1 MNQRLP
7 KANLCCILE
16 IKADNEP
23 GISLPVYFKFVK
35 KWKYILR
42 KKHKTKQKDQ
52 KKEKKVSSDQSRSR
66 DHRSI
71 EWTHYPL
78 PHDNQH

>member
-7 KANLCCILE
+7 KANLCRILE

-52 KKEKKVSSDQSRSR
+52 KKRRKFPAARVVAGT
-66 DHRSI
+66 I
-71 EWTHYPL
+71 EV
-78 PHDNQH
+78 

>member
-1 MNQRLP
+1 MNQRVP

-23 GISLPVYFKFVK
+23 AISLPVYFKFVK
-35 KWKYILR
+35 KWKYVLR

-52 KKEKKVSSDQSRSR
+52 KKEKKVSIGDSHSR

-71 EWTHYPL
+71 EWTRYPL
-78 PHDNQH
+78 PLDNQH

>member
-23 GISLPVYFKFVK
+23 GISLPVYFKLSKNESIFYEK
-35 KWKYILR
+35 N
-42 KKHKTKQKDQ
+42 TKQNKRT
-52 KKEKKVSSDQSRSR
+52 KKKRRKFPAARVVPGTIQV
-66 DHRSI
+66 
-71 EWTHYPL
+71 
-78 PHDNQH
+78 

>member
-23 GISLPVYFKFVK
+23 GISLPVY
-35 KWKYILR
+35 

-52 KKEKKVSSDQSRSR
+52 KKRRKFPAARVVAGTTEV
-66 DHRSI
+66 
-71 EWTHYPL
+71 
-78 PHDNQH
+78 

>member
-1 MNQRLP
+1 MNLQL
-7 KANLCCILE
+7 
-16 IKADNEP
+16 
-23 GISLPVYFKFVK
+23 VYR
-35 KWKYILR
+35 YILSLS
-42 KKHKTKQKDQ
+42 KNENIFYEKTTKQNKRTKK
-52 KKEKKVSSDQSRSR
+52 KKEKKVSIGESRSR

>member
-23 GISLPVYFKFVK
+23 GISLPVY
-35 KWKYILR
+35 

-52 KKEKKVSSDQSRSR
+52 KKEKKVSSGESRSR